1 MEFREINC
9 VDCTV
14 HYIQQIYCIQ
24 KIVDSIMTHS
34 LMTIAQR
41 ILRFPADYDRIRP
54 EVVEFTDR
62 LEDCRKQF
70 MN

>member
-1 MEFREINC
+1 
-9 VDCTV
+9 
-14 HYIQQIYCIQ
+14 
-24 KIVDSIMTHS
+24 MTHS

-41 ILRFPADYDRIRP
+41 ILCFPADYDRIRP
-54 EVVEFTDR
+54 EVLEFTDR